1 MRAWLSHWRSIW
13 SSPTMLGL
21 AYWSV
26 STITICHNTIT
37 VSSVELYFWAC
48 ILMGR
53 YDRTLTVPSVMACC
67 WDQLFHGLSSTA
79 SRSLLVGYG
88 IELLIASTQYTYIL
102 VSTVFY
108 LNCYKL
114 GTAWLAHKT
123 MLFSRRQL
131 YQSFISLT
139 QNPQSRNKNTS
150 SAAKFI
156 SLGDL
161 LSWPQAGQTILLSS
175 LHSVDCRAVQGYAQ
189 PVESTNISTIAQP

>member
-1 MRAWLSHWRSIW
+1 MAEPLAVYLIQFNNARTGLSPL
-13 SSPTMLGL
+13 SP
-21 AYWSV
+21 
-26 STITICHNTIT
+26 CHNTIT

-48 ILMGR
+48 ILMGP

-67 WDQLFHGLSSTA
+67 WDQLFHGLTSTA
-79 SRSLLVGYG
+79 SRSLLGGYG
-88 IELLIASTQYTYIL
+88 IELLIASTQYAYIL

-139 QNPQSRNKNTS
+139 QNPQSRNNNIS

-156 SLGDL
+156 SIGDL
-161 LSWPQAGQTILLSS
+161 LSWPQAGKTILLSG
-175 LHSVDCRAVQGYAQ
+175 LHSVDCRAVQASAQ
-189 PVESTNISTIAQP
+189 SVESTDISTIAQP